1 MLKVYPKKLE
11 EKLSDFEKGYLKAI
25 DDLLNGDLETYF
37 NNYILDVDT
46 GAKTM
51 DNLKEE
57 VAQEIYSHV
66 ETALISLRNE
76 VQVSFIES
84 NG

>member
-51 DNLKEE
+51 DNLK
-57 VAQEIYSHV
+57 
-66 ETALISLRNE
+66 
-76 VQVSFIES
+76 
-84 NG
+84 